1 MQNSISKRKL
11 IGILGIILG
20 LLCFGSFFAIYRSKL
35 IIPISSLILVKY
47 LIVIGIINFG
57 FSLII
62 FGVLNYIE
70 VLIPYHT
77 EGITKYEKAKNILF
91 SIVLLVPFWLSFFT
105 TIFVISKTMLWKIL
119 GSLALIYIAWLL
131 YSSVKVLK
139 KEHKEQSQQ

>member
-20 LLCFGSFFAIYRSKL
+20 LLCLGSFFAIDRSKL

-57 FSLII
+57 FSLIF

-70 VLIPYHT
+70 VLIPYYT

-105 TIFVISKTMLWKIL
+105 TIFVMSKTMLWKIL
-119 GSLALIYIAWLL
+119 GILALIYIAWLL
-131 YSSVKVLK
+131 YSSVMVLK
-139 KEHKEQSQQ
+139 KGHKEQQE

>member
-1 MQNSISKRKL
+1 MQNSILKRKF

-20 LLCFGSFFAIYRSKL
+20 LLCFGSFFAIDRSKL
-35 IIPISSLILVKY
+35 IISISSLILVKY

-57 FSLII
+57 FSLIV

-70 VLIPYHT
+70 VLIPYYT

-105 TIFVISKTMLWKIL
+105 TIFVMSKTMLWKIL

-139 KEHKEQSQQ
+139 KGHKEQPE

>member
-20 LLCFGSFFAIYRSKL
+20 LLCLGSFFAIDRSKL

-70 VLIPYHT
+70 VLIPYYT

-105 TIFVISKTMLWKIL
+105 TIFVMSKTMLWKIL
-119 GSLALIYIAWLL
+119 GGLALIYIAWLL

-139 KEHKEQSQQ
+139 KGHKEQPE

>member
-1 MQNSISKRKL
+1 MQNSTSKMKL

-20 LLCFGSFFAIYRSKL
+20 LLCFGSFFAIDKSKL

-70 VLIPYHT
+70 VLTPYYT

-91 SIVLLVPFWLSFFT
+91 SIVILVPFWLSFFT
-105 TIFVISKTMLWKIL
+105 TIFVMSKTMLWKIL

-131 YSSVKVLK
+131 YSSVQVLK
-139 KEHKEQSQQ
+139 KGHKEQPE